1 MAIAVVLE
9 TRIGRPIDEVYR
21 HLVEL
26 DRWPEWLTATGI
38 RRIERGHPGAAQP
51 GEAMRIE
58 QAAAG
63 RTGTF
68 EARVTRVDPPT
79 HLSISGKDDEGVS
92 IDIDAQLAPVDEHV
106 TILRWEVRIGLPFR
120 FRIFESMARP
130 QVERAVALDVEA
142 FKRRLESVAG
152 D

>member
-1 MAIAVVLE
+1 MTIAVILE
-9 TRIGRPIDEVYR
+9 TRIGRPIDEVFR

-38 RRIERGHPGAAQP
+38 RRIERVQTGAAVP
-51 GEAMRIE
+51 GEALRIE

-63 RTGTF
+63 RAGTF
-68 EARVTRVDPPT
+68 DARVTRVDAPT
-79 HLSISGKDDEGVS
+79 HLSVSGKDGEGVS
-92 IDIDAQLAPVDEHV
+92 IDIAAELLPVDEHV
-106 TILRWEVRIGLPFR
+106 TTLRWEVRIGLPFR

-130 QVERAVALDVEA
+130 QVERAVVLDVEA

>member
-9 TRIGRPIDEVYR
+9 TRIGRPIDEVFR
-21 HLVEL
+21 HLVDL
-26 DRWPEWLTATGI
+26 DRWPEWLVATGI
-38 RRIERGHPGAAQP
+38 RRMERGQTGPRSQASRCASSRPRRAGPGP
-51 GEAMRIE
+51 SRLGSR
-58 QAAAG
+58 
-63 RTGTF
+63 
-68 EARVTRVDPPT
+68 RVDPPT
-79 HLSISGKDDEGVS
+79 HLSLSGKDADGVS
-92 IDIDAQLAPVDEHV
+92 IDISAQLVPVDDLV

-130 QVERAVALDVEA
+130 QVERAVALDVDA